1 MRPFKIEVNC
11 DEWWIAD
18 SLHEIASEI
27 ENTDVLDDVEASGK
41 AEIHGDHYDAVITLK
56 KQRDNES

>member
-11 DEWWIAD
+11 DEWWLAD

-27 ENTDVLDDVEASGK
+27 ENTDVLDDVEVSGK
-41 AEIHGDHYDAVITLK
+41 TEIHGDHYDAVITLNK
-56 KQRDNES
+56 